1 MSSQTPAG
9 GAGPHLDLEKL
20 VHHAALPE
28 TRFSIAADR
37 SLTKVGHAVSWIWV
51 VLVAVVT
58 VNVIMRYVLGK
69 GLIQFEELQWHLFAI
84 GFMLGLAWVTV
95 RDDDVRID
103 VLSEKWGLER
113 RAWIEFYGM
122 VLFFFPLLAVFLIFS
137 VPYIAYSYSIHE
149 VSEAPGG
156 LPFRWAIKSVI
167 LVAFVLLTIAAVA
180 RFSRVLS
187 YLFGAPRAVSQPE
200 PRR

>member
-1 MSSQTPAG
+1 
-9 GAGPHLDLEKL
+9 
-20 VHHAALPE
+20 VHHVGLPE

-37 SLTKVGHAVSWIWV
+37 FLTRVGEGVSWIWV

-58 VNVIMRYVLGK
+58 VNVVMRYVLGK
-69 GLIQFEELQWHLFAI
+69 GLIQFEELQWHLYAI
-84 GFMLGLAWVTV
+84 GFMLGFAWVTV

-137 VPYIAYSYSIHE
+137 VPYIAYSFSIHE

-156 LPFRWAIKSVI
+156 LPYRWAIKAVI
-167 LVAFVLLTIAAVA
+167 LVAFVLLAIAAIA

-187 YLFGAPRAVSQPE
+187 YLFGTPKAVRQPV
-200 PRR
+200 PGR